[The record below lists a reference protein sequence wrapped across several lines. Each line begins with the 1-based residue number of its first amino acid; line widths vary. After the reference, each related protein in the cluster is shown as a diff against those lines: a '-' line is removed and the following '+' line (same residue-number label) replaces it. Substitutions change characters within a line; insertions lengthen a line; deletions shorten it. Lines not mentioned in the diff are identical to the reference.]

1 MVIGHSIVL
10 KKSAEQ
16 PKQQERLAATPHSCN
31 DLHQSVV
38 PTVDQL
44 LQIFIPLYN
53 HSFTK
58 DFCGFPHFSSAKI
71 VILLILRKIFADF
84 RTFLR

>member
-53 HSFTK
+53 HS
-58 DFCGFPHFSSAKI
+58 
-71 VILLILRKIFADF
+71 LQKIFADI
-84 RTFLR
+84 RIFLLQR